1 MSAKR
6 SERILGPWEQR
17 GGWHVMIAVKAL
29 LTQALD
35 AVEATPKHRGK

>member
-17 GGWHVMIAVKAL
+17 GGWRVMIAV
-29 LTQALD
+29 Q
-35 AVEATPKHRGK
+35 ATPKHRGK